1 MSAYLYIFEDGSSV
15 QSVKPPS
22 EDEDFQEVL
31 QGTLQV
37 YRWNGQAIEQ
47 LECTEE
53 AANPDDEG
61 EELEEEPET
70 TITPEWVSV
79 KTR

>member
-22 EDEDFQEVL
+22 EEEDFLEVL
-31 QGTLQV
+31 QGTLQI

-53 AANPDDEG
+53 EVDPDG
-61 EELEEEPET
+61 EDEEEPET
-70 TITPEWVSV
+70 SITSEWVSV

>member
-1 MSAYLYIFEDGSSV
+1 MSAYLYISEDGSSV

-22 EDEDFQEVL
+22 EAEDFQDVL

-47 LECTEE
+47 LEWEE
-53 AANPDDEG
+53 EVEVENEEG
-61 EELEEEPET
+61 EGEPDVS
-70 TITPEWVSV
+70 ITSKWVSV

>member
-47 LECTEE
+47 LECAEE
-53 AANPDDEG
+53 EVDPDG
-61 EELEEEPET
+61 EDEEEPET
-70 TITPEWVSV
+70 TITSEWVSV